1 MPRRN
6 ELVDIEAD
14 LVHETDLAYLI
25 SPDGKKK
32 EWVPKSVVEY
42 DKDEGIFTMPLRLA
56 EEKGF
61 V

>member
-25 SPDGKKK
+25 SPDGRKK
-32 EWVPKSVVEY
+32 EWVPKSAVEY